1 MRINEIFYSIQGEG
15 HFAGTPA
22 VFVRFSGCN
31 LACVFCDTKHQSFT
45 EMTED
50 EIIAKVSQYPTH
62 HVVITGGEPML
73 QLTSSLVE
81 KLHGLGKFVQI
92 ETNGTQPLPPNCHID
107 WITCSPKYRP
117 VLLHHID
124 ELKVVY
130 QTPPQDMSQYGKLK
144 ASVYS
149 LQPCDVADPAVNAQT
164 IQNAFNYCLQHPKW
178 HLSLQIHKLIN
189 VR

>member
-62 HVVITGGEPML
+62 HVVITGGEPMWR
-73 QLTSSLVE
+73 SCM
-81 KLHGLGKFVQI
+81 G
-92 ETNGTQPLPPNCHID
+92 
-107 WITCSPKYRP
+107 
-117 VLLHHID
+117 
-124 ELKVVY
+124 
-130 QTPPQDMSQYGKLK
+130 K
-144 ASVYS
+144 AS
-149 LQPCDVADPAVNAQT
+149 LC
-164 IQNAFNYCLQHPKW
+164 
-178 HLSLQIHKLIN
+178 
-189 VR
+189 R